1 MSRSKVIVN
10 FTWTKTFPC
19 FNSRGN
25 DSSKYRC
32 KTLTW
37 RLSVSQRWRQR
48 MKGNILFL
56 NFHLSFLNVKSIFS
70 RTVSSLGQ
78 LSVSTEPSFK
88 IWRKLSYGSFQSPF
102 IQSFFFFFPSLA
114 CYLTI
119 LKLLLCSELSAVD
132 ISCQKIKVVLFGE
145 NEHIDRNILKCSYIV
160 K

>member
-102 IQSFFFFFPSLA
+102 IQSFFFFSL
-114 CYLTI
+114 TS
-119 LKLLLCSELSAVD
+119 LLPNYSKTSIMFWAQCCWYQLP
-132 ISCQKIKVVLFGE
+132 E
-145 NEHIDRNILKCSYIV
+145 N
-160 K
+160 